1 MSAAVE
7 IANKLMG
14 FEDAVSIA
22 LQIKDDNYFDAV
34 QGILDNFAV
43 KKKLE
48 SIYVAAAI
56 PSRSII
62 DALKVLEIDLS
73 GIHFVDCISYIMLG
87 YAAKEEQV
95 LHIESPTMLEN
106 ITLKVKYL
114 MRKTKNNNVVII
126 DSINALA
133 IHNDIKILSEFLH
146 ILVSNLRAKNVYTI
160 ILTMKEHSSD
170 EINEMIGLVCDEIIE
185 MDEKRKEETKEEKKT
200 EKETD

>member
-7 IANKLMG
+7 IAKKLMG

-22 LQIKDDNYFDAV
+22 LRIKDDNYFDAV

-62 DALKVLEIDLS
+62 DALKVLEIDP
-73 GIHFVDCISYIMLG
+73 GRIHFVDCISYIMLG

-114 MRKTKNNNVVII
+114 MRKSKSDNVVII

-160 ILTMKEHSSD
+160 ILTMKEHISD
-170 EINEMIGLVCDEIIE
+170 EMNEMIALVCDEIIE
-185 MDEKRKEETKEEKKT
+185 MDGETKEEKKT
-200 EKETD
+200 GKEAD